1 MILKWDYSKKK
12 KENKYFSF
20 YNYRTVFFCNFTHFL
35 HFKRKAA
42 FFNHV
47 VKLRC
52 VDETT
57 VLLLML
63 KYLGD

>member
-1 MILKWDYSKKK
+1 MILKSDYSKKK

-20 YNYRTVFFCNFTHFL
+20 YNYRTVFFL
-35 HFKRKAA
+35 HFKLKAA

-63 KYLGD
+63 KYLAD